1 MAFITPQTTGP
12 DGTNRETTVFSTTVS
27 TRFFTGIMGDDTV
40 DMEVSIRGG
49 AFTSDPDL
57 ILFEGTSWTI
67 PNPAA
72 FPDGLELVAGLNHIE
87 VQAISTTGTESASGI
102 IDVTLIQE
110 KDINIVANPPTNI
123 TMTRLNNSVEITAEA
138 PDSSTFQG
146 MNFYASEYEGGGE
159 TGYSRVNL
167 DLVDSGTTEE
177 EIQNITEIE
186 VLSNIATT
194 TGGVPA
200 ADPLFV
206 RLMQV
211 QEDQYG
217 VELQEDFSEAIEI
230 AETVTKVRTSVT
242 LDSVREATFLSFD
255 HNRTAGPTSDPVTI
269 SNGAFAA
276 VPNSSPL
283 YYVVT
288 ALYYD
293 PELLL
298 EVESSYS
305 QEVVGNPVQVTSTLG
320 NFPIVTRQQIAKT
333 TIEAIF
339 RSNPQVRVDPGAP
352 LRDLYIDPFS
362 SEAERIRFIVD
373 FLHRAQSFSTL
384 LQIDDP
390 QSTGESVPVAQSSYK
405 LALKKAFFLNSDSE
419 TQAVIDRAFEALASN
434 YGVFRLSGAF
444 ARGEATFY
452 TTKRPTT
459 TLPVPLGSLVSG
471 GSRRFRTTSPS
482 SIPLT
487 NLASFYNP
495 VSKRYLVRV
504 PLQATAVGSA
514 GNVGRGQI
522 LKIVS
527 ALSGLSVINEAAMFG
542 GTNQETNRQLAERAQ
557 NALASV
563 DAGTRRG
570 YLQTAAGVPGV
581 IQALVVQAGNS
592 LMQRDLDENYIHRGG
607 KVDVWIQGENLATVT
622 DTFAFTYQIAQNVQ
636 FEVVD
641 LTNLIFR
648 AVDPMLSE
656 ANPIVEMLDEPTIG
670 FEFRNITT
678 GLVFDLTSV
687 QILSYD
693 TIQLDTSI
701 PQPAVTLTDVVLGDY
716 RRLEGTNYVLSRQ
729 PVRSITTVTG
739 TVSGELDPDSYL
751 LVHPKAPLD
760 EGRSALAGDYL
771 DIEGTTDTAGNPIPS
786 GDTITVTDEEHT
798 MIGQYQEFLDSLGAN
813 VFTVVVTNT
822 DGSITYKGPNDPSG
836 LPDYTIIDGDQTT
849 AVSLQRTSASTI
861 ASGQTVLVSYEH
873 DENFT
878 IEYVTN
884 LVVDTVQD
892 EFANM
897 RHATADVLAKEV
909 VTVPV
914 NITATII
921 LIQGTQTSTADTT
934 IRTNLENLFAALRL
948 GDPVRQSDI
957 IEVIDS
963 STGVEFV
970 VVPLATLAR
979 GEGST
984 VVRETVS
991 TDQIGDSTFITSLS
1005 TSLVAVYLLND
1016 ELSAYTTNGG
1026 GPVNEFRGV
1035 YQSDVDLALQATSL
1049 SLVSQ
1054 SVGRAYIIGSGGA
1067 VINGISDDATLT
1079 AAGYT
1084 TAAARTAARAAITGN
1099 RVVVSLAIG
1108 DSPANYDYAVT
1119 YIVGVDTRATNID
1132 PGDAEVLELG
1142 ELTFTYDEAG

>member
-607 KVDVWIQGENLATVT
+607 RVDSRRESGH
-622 DTFAFTYQIAQNVQ
+622 
-636 FEVVD
+636 
-641 LTNLIFR
+641 
-648 AVDPMLSE
+648 
-656 ANPIVEMLDEPTIG
+656 
-670 FEFRNITT
+670 
-678 GLVFDLTSV
+678 
-687 QILSYD
+687 
-693 TIQLDTSI
+693 
-701 PQPAVTLTDVVLGDY
+701 GD
-716 RRLEGTNYVLSRQ
+716 RHLRLHLPDRPER
-729 PVRSITTVTG
+729 PVRSRG
-739 TVSGELDPDSYL
+739 PDEPDLPGSGPD
-751 LVHPKAPLD
+751 
-760 EGRSALAGDYL
+760 
-771 DIEGTTDTAGNPIPS
+771 
-786 GDTITVTDEEHT
+786 
-798 MIGQYQEFLDSLGAN
+798 
-813 VFTVVVTNT
+813 
-822 DGSITYKGPNDPSG
+822 
-836 LPDYTIIDGDQTT
+836 
-849 AVSLQRTSASTI
+849 
-861 ASGQTVLVSYEH
+861 
-873 DENFT
+873 
-878 IEYVTN
+878 
-884 LVVDTVQD
+884 
-892 EFANM
+892 
-897 RHATADVLAKEV
+897 
-909 VTVPV
+909 
-914 NITATII
+914 
-921 LIQGTQTSTADTT
+921 
-934 IRTNLENLFAALRL
+934 ALR
-948 GDPVRQSDI
+948 GKPHR
-957 IEVIDS
+957 
-963 STGVEFV
+963 
-970 VVPLATLAR
+970 
-979 GEGST
+979 
-984 VVRETVS
+984 
-991 TDQIGDSTFITSLS
+991 
-1005 TSLVAVYLLND
+1005 
-1016 ELSAYTTNGG
+1016 
-1026 GPVNEFRGV
+1026 
-1035 YQSDVDLALQATSL
+1035 
-1049 SLVSQ
+1049 
-1054 SVGRAYIIGSGGA
+1054 
-1067 VINGISDDATLT
+1067 
-1079 AAGYT
+1079 
-1084 TAAARTAARAAITGN
+1084 
-1099 RVVVSLAIG
+1099 
-1108 DSPANYDYAVT
+1108 
-1119 YIVGVDTRATNID
+1119 
-1132 PGDAEVLELG
+1132 GDAG
-1142 ELTFTYDEAG
+1142 